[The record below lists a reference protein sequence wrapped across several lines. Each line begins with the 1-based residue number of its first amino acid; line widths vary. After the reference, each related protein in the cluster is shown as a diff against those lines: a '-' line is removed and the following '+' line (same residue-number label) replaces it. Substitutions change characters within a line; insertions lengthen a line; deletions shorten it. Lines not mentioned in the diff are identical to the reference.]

1 MNLIAIIGQ
10 LVSLFLMMFAGYVAA
25 KAKVITPEFRKQLST
40 FTLSIA
46 SPSVILS
53 SALESSIPG
62 SSMLLGLM
70 IATVFYAAMSLL
82 AIPLSRAVSAGAQE
96 RKLDQLMLIFT
107 NIGFMG
113 IPVVQSIYG
122 AQGVAL
128 VSMFIL
134 LFNLY
139 CFSYGVLLI
148 SSSTEFNWRSLC
160 NPCIIAAVIAF
171 ILALTGWHFPTAVE
185 GTLSS
190 IGAMNTPL
198 AMMII
203 GASMAHS
210 DIRKALSNPRMYLV
224 CTLSMFLMPALALLV
239 VMFLPVDPMLA
250 GVTVLMAA
258 MPIGGNCAMLS
269 DRYTP
274 DDMTASH
281 CVMVSTLLSAVS
293 LPIVC
298 ALISIAL

>member
-1 MNLIAIIGQ
+1 MNLLAVINQ
-10 LVSLFLMMFAGYVAA
+10 LLSLFLMMLAGFISARA
-25 KAKVITPEFRKQLST
+25 GVITPGFRKKLSA
-40 FTLSIA
+40 FTLSTAAPAVVI
-46 SPSVILS
+46 SSVLS
-53 SALESSIPG
+53 SDSNPLKMLGALG
-62 SSMLLGLM
+62 M
-70 IATVFYAAMSLL
+70 AVFFYAFMSFF
-82 AIPLSRAVSAGAQE
+82 AAVIVRVLRIRREEAG
-96 RKLDQLMLIFT
+96 LDQLMLIFT
-107 NIGFMG
+107 NVGFMG
-113 IPVVQSIYG
+113 TPVVQSIYG

>member
-10 LVSLFLMMFAGYVAA
+10 LMSLFLMMFAGYVAA

-62 SSMLLGLM
+62 SSMLLGLI

-113 IPVVQSIYG
+113 IPVSQTLYG
-122 AQGVAL
+122 VDGVAI

-134 LFNLY
+134 IFNLVF
-139 CFSYGVLLI
+139 FSYGMVLM
-148 SSSTEFNWRSLC
+148 SGKNTFNLRSLR
-160 NPCIIAAVIAF
+160 NPCIFAALGALFCVLVGLDLPAPIA
-171 ILALTGWHFPTAVE
+171 
-185 GTLSS
+185 GTLSTLGS
-190 IGAMNTPL
+190 MNTPL
-198 AMMII
+198 AMVIV
-203 GASMAHS
+203 GASLAHS
-210 DIRKALSNPRMYLV
+210 NLKATLTNIRLYKLSLMRMV
-224 CTLSMFLMPALALLV
+224 VMPLIVLALV
-239 VMFLPVDPMLA
+239 RVLPLSPMLA
-250 GVTVLMAA
+250 GITVIMAA
-258 MPIGGNCAMLS
+258 MPVASNCAMVS
-269 DRYTP
+269 DMYGIE
-274 DDMTASH
+274 DMTASQA
-281 CVMVSTLLSAVS
+281 VILTTLISAATTPV
-293 LPIVC
+293 IC
-298 ALISIAL
+298 ALISVIL

>member
-10 LVSLFLMMFAGYVAA
+10 LVSLFLMMFAGHVAA

-113 IPVVQSIYG
+113 IPVSQ
-122 AQGVAL
+122 
-128 VSMFIL
+128 
-134 LFNLY
+134 
-139 CFSYGVLLI
+139 
-148 SSSTEFNWRSLC
+148 
-160 NPCIIAAVIAF
+160 
-171 ILALTGWHFPTAVE
+171 
-185 GTLSS
+185 
-190 IGAMNTPL
+190 TPPP
-198 AMMII
+198 
-203 GASMAHS
+203 SH
-210 DIRKALSNPRMYLV
+210 
-224 CTLSMFLMPALALLV
+224 
-239 VMFLPVDPMLA
+239 
-250 GVTVLMAA
+250 
-258 MPIGGNCAMLS
+258 GGN
-269 DRYTP
+269 RG
-274 DDMTASH
+274 
-281 CVMVSTLLSAVS
+281 
-293 LPIVC
+293 
-298 ALISIAL
+298 SIPLQAARKKRRTSVLRF